1 MARIVVLVLVAMNLL
16 YWSWAAWIKEEEPHL
31 LAPTVATAGTSS
43 AQSVAAP
50 APCTTIG
57 PFEDEVSSMEVEQLL
72 RDMQLTPSRRSITQD
87 VHEGWWV
94 YLDNADAPAQARAL
108 RTILA
113 AGLRD
118 AFALPDD
125 PTFKVSVGIFKEEA
139 GARSRADAVRSLGLA
154 PVVSERTRPQTLLW
168 FEMPGKDA
176 GAVDMARLTSEGVDT
191 TTLQVRECLP
201 VEQEPAL

>member
-16 YWSWAAWIKEEEPHL
+16 YWSWSAWIKDEEPHL
-31 LAPTVATAGTSS
+31 LAPVAANAGAATAQS
-43 AQSVAAP
+43 AAAP

-57 PFEDEVSSMEVEQLL
+57 PFEDEVRSMEVEQLL
-72 RDMQLTPSRRSITQD
+72 RDMQLTPSRRSITQN
-87 VHEGWWV
+87 VREGWWV
-94 YLDNADAPAQARAL
+94 YLDNADAPAQSRAL
-108 RTILA
+108 RAILA

-139 GARSRADAVRSLGLA
+139 GARSRAEAVRALGLT

-176 GAVDMARLTSEGVDT
+176 SAVDTARLTSEGIDMAA
-191 TTLQVRECLP
+191 LQVRECLP
-201 VEQEPAL
+201 VEPEPAL